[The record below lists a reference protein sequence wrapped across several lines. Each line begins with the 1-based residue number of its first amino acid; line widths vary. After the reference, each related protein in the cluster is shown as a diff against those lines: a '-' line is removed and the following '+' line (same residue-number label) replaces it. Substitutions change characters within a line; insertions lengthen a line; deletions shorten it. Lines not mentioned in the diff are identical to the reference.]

1 MLVEG
6 ENCVNFWYLVF
17 RILAFHEKNFFLYF
31 RNVAMG
37 YFLNEEKTK
46 EDFYEEDGF
55 RWFRTGIKLFSQII
69 FEKYFYLH

>member
-1 MLVEG
+1 M
-6 ENCVNFWYLVF
+6 
-17 RILAFHEKNFFLYF
+17 YF

-69 FEKYFYLH
+69 FEKYIYLHFIIILKLISRKKR